1 MRFIDRILLMNRQ
14 KFGTANAPSNRK
26 SEALMRKL
34 TFNASSENA
43 YANETTFIT

>member
-34 TFNASSENA
+34 TFNAVRNTASENA
-43 YANETTFIT
+43 